1 MADNSTY
8 LHPLG
13 ALPHGRCKIKGKK
26 QSAQIRSIHV
36 INHNFFTV
44 YILTSW
50 LPGFA
55 RDPPSPPLPFVPPF
69 CPPSLGLPGF
79 GQNIWSVIAQ
89 NNSIPEIHF
98 KKMMLFS
105 RHFMPF
111 PDFYFFTPYNS
122 HCDPPGVG
130 RSICLG
136 SKPFPARAYIRMCV
150 GSWIYRQNITDIAKQ
165 RNMCVDF

>member
-1 MADNSTY
+1 MISRLSVKLIAFY
-8 LHPLG
+8 
-13 ALPHGRCKIKGKK
+13 IM
-26 QSAQIRSIHV
+26 
-36 INHNFFTV
+36 FTHYFNI
-44 YILTSW
+44 YIYTSW

-55 RDPPSPPLPFVPPF
+55 RDPPSPPSLPFVPPF

-89 NNSIPEIHF
+89 NNSIPEIHL

-105 RHFMPF
+105 QHFVPF

-136 SKPFPARAYIRMCV
+136 SKPFPAISECAWNRGFINK
-150 GSWIYRQNITDIAKQ
+150 I
-165 RNMCVDF
+165 

>member
-1 MADNSTY
+1 MNIVWFRS
-8 LHPLG
+8 G
-13 ALPHGRCKIKGKK
+13 
-26 QSAQIRSIHV
+26 RSISYHPGIATCRLYRYIDV
-36 INHNFFTV
+36 V
-44 YILTSW
+44 YIYILAGYPASLGT
-50 LPGFA
+50 LPLPP
-55 RDPPSPPLPFVPPF
+55 PPSLPFVPPF

-111 PDFYFFTPYNS
+111 PGVYFFTPYNS

-150 GSWIYRQNITDIAKQ
+150 ESWIRFIDKI
-165 RNMCVDF
+165 

>member
-1 MADNSTY
+1 MLRGYFCFRPTLKPDMITMQALLYSVLAGYPASLGT
-8 LHPLG
+8 LPL
-13 ALPHGRCKIKGKK
+13 
-26 QSAQIRSIHV
+26 
-36 INHNFFTV
+36 
-44 YILTSW
+44 
-50 LPGFA
+50 
-55 RDPPSPPLPFVPPF
+55 PPSLSFVPPF

-98 KKMMLFS
+98 RKMMLFS

-136 SKPFPARAYIRMCV
+136 SKPFPAISECAWNRGFIDK
-150 GSWIYRQNITDIAKQ
+150 I
-165 RNMCVDF
+165 